1 MKFSIYGRFQ
11 LEVEREGDVWVVYR
25 LGTGLRA
32 KAHDIVIPAEV
43 EAAEL
48 AVFLD
53 DVFHELALPGQSVEQ
68 LQDG

>member
-1 MKFSIYGRFQ
+1 VKFSIYGRFQ
-11 LEVEREGDVWVVYR
+11 LEIEREDDAWAVYR
-25 LGTGLRA
+25 LGTGLRV

-53 DVFHELALPGQSVEQ
+53 DVFHELAQPGESVEP
-68 LQDG
+68 L

>member
-11 LEVEREGDVWVVYR
+11 LEVEREDDAWAVYR
-25 LGTGLRA
+25 LSIGLRV

-43 EAAEL
+43 EATEL

-53 DVFHELALPGQSVEQ
+53 DLFHELAQPGENIEQ
-68 LQDG
+68 L